1 MKLLLLL
8 HAGLMALMFAEG
20 IPSLPSAKAS
30 KLLYVEQESS
40 MSYLLEGDDARLEIF
55 SKSSKKR
62 KQSKAKTSKYPIT
75 QQSMSYLMGEDDAS
89 MSISSLALPFTFIW
103 QPKTPKNDDDE
114 QQPSVLFVGSS
125 FVTDSDNSRGSDSRD
140 VSWAVSSCAREDLD
154 SKALERSITLP
165 FYYQLE
171 TKKLA
176 DDGLLTD
183 VELVLTHTM
192 CSDKD
197 RGVTTRRLNDD
208 KSQKVVVAW
217 NSNPKDVLSTD
228 YVCTPSSPEAQF
240 CHVVEGGMTV
250 YFIENESNDKGDE
263 AVKLYAYTQIED
275 SFSSLIVDD
284 SSVVDISYLGKAE
297 SYVSSLGSVPDEP
310 ETMIVVQSAE
320 DGYISDD
327 SYNLPVPLIVTLS
340 SALLVTLLVGLH
352 QISRERKKDELIKD
366 DATTPTKPIH
376 VIGDSHDAQSQAQDT
391 VANTTITT
399 AYYGGGQEKVLSTI
413 LGENEETRTEWRRFG
428 ILPAFAVSHDTGL
441 DGIREEFYCSGSELY
456 DERSV

>member
-8 HAGLMALMFAEG
+8 HASLMALVFVEG
-20 IPSLPSAKAS
+20 SPSPPSAKAS

-55 SKSSKKR
+55 SKSSKTQ
-62 KQSKAKTSKYPIT
+62 KQSKAKTSKYFVT
-75 QQSMSYLMGEDDAS
+75 QQSMSYLMGEEDAS

-103 QPKTPKNDDDE
+103 QPKTPKNDDE

-125 FVTDSDNSRGSDSRD
+125 FVTDSNNSRGSDSRD

-197 RGVTTRRLNDD
+197 RGVTNRRLNDD

-263 AVKLYAYTQIED
+263 ALKLYAYTQIED

-284 SSVVDISYLGKAE
+284 SNVVDISYLGKDV
-297 SYVSSLGSVPDEP
+297 SDVSSLGSVSDEP

-320 DGYISDD
+320 DGYISND

-340 SALLVTLLVGLH
+340 SALSTL
-352 QISRERKKDELIKD
+352 R
-366 DATTPTKPIH
+366 
-376 VIGDSHDAQSQAQDT
+376 
-391 VANTTITT
+391 
-399 AYYGGGQEKVLSTI
+399 
-413 LGENEETRTEWRRFG
+413 
-428 ILPAFAVSHDTGL
+428 
-441 DGIREEFYCSGSELY
+441 
-456 DERSV
+456 